1 MNKSSI
7 PDRLLGDRV
16 AAFQADLMKRAPD
29 AARAF
34 DDEIQSLVRA
44 RIGSG
49 APRAGDPVPAFTLPD
64 ARGGE
69 VALERVLRDGPVA
82 LVFYRGQ
89 WCPYCDLALRAYQ
102 EVLPQIRALGA
113 MLVAISPQIPDESLS
128 TAEKRGLAF
137 PVLFDRGNGVARR
150 YGLVF
155 TVSEGFDRLHRTFGV
170 DLARSNGDAA
180 NELPVPGVFVVAR
193 DGRIAFAHV
202 EADYRQR
209 LEPAELLRQ
218 LERVA

>member
-1 MNKSSI
+1 MT
-7 PDRLLGDRV
+7 DRLLSDRV
-16 AAFQADLMKRAPD
+16 AAFQADFVKQAPD
-29 AARAF
+29 VARTF
-34 DDEIQSLVRA
+34 DDEIQKLIRA
-44 RIGSG
+44 RVGSG
-49 APRAGDPVPAFTLPD
+49 APQMGDQAPTFTLPD

-69 VALERVLRDGPVA
+69 VALERLLGDGPVA

-102 EVLPQIRALGA
+102 EALPQIRAIGA
-113 MLVAISPQIPDESLS
+113 MLVAISPQVPDESLS

-137 PVLFDRGNGVARR
+137 PVLSDHGNQVARR

-155 TVSEGFDRLHRTFGV
+155 MVSEALDRLHREFGI
-170 DLARSNGDAA
+170 DLARSNGNPA

-202 EADYRQR
+202 EADFRQR

-218 LERVA
+218 LGRVA

>member
-1 MNKSSI
+1 MSKSLI
-7 PDRLLGDRV
+7 PDRSLGDRV
-16 AAFQADLMKRAPD
+16 AAFQADLVKQAPD
-29 AARAF
+29 AARVF
-34 DDEIQSLVRA
+34 DEEIQALVRG

-49 APRAGDPVPAFTLPD
+49 APHVGDRAPTFTLPD

-69 VALERVLRDGPVA
+69 VALERLLRDGPVA

-102 EVLPQIRALGA
+102 EVLPQIRALRA
-113 MLVAISPQIPDESLS
+113 TLVAVSPQVPDESLS

-137 PVLFDRGNGVARR
+137 PVLSDHGNGVARR

-155 TVSEGFDRLHRTFGV
+155 MVSEALDRLHRTFGI
-170 DLARSNGDAA
+170 DLARSNGDAS

-193 DGRIAFAHV
+193 DQRIGFAYV